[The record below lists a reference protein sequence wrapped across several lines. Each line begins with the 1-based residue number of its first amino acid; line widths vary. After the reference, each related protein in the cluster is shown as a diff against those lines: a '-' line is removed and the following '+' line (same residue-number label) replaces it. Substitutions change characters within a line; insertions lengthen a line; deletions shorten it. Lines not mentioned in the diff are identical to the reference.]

1 MPARPET
8 APEPRWL
15 ARRLLAW
22 HARHGRH
29 DLPWQKN
36 RTLYRVWVAEIMLQ
50 QTQVATVIPY
60 YRRFLRAFPSLRRL
74 ADASLDAVLE
84 QWTGLGYYARARNLH
99 RAARRVRDELGGRL
113 PRDLDGLMKLPGI
126 GRSTAGA
133 ILAQVLDRPHPIL
146 DGNVKRVLA
155 RCFAVDGWPGEPAVE
170 ARLWELSTACTP
182 ATRCA
187 DYTQAIM
194 DLGATVCT
202 SRNPACGRC
211 PLAPRCLARAS
222 GEPTA
227 WPAPRPGR
235 TRPRRRHTL
244 LVLRDARGRV
254 LLQRRPPAGIWGGLW
269 TLPLCPDRADP
280 ARWCRDEL
288 ALAIR
293 PGRRGPLIRH
303 ELTHF
308 RLELE
313 PLYAEL
319 APNRGGTREGPELRW
334 HVPGSR
340 PPGGLPAP
348 VRRLLDTLT
357 A

>member
-1 MPARPET
+1 MPARPDT
-8 APEPRWL
+8 APEPRWV

-60 YRRFLRAFPSLRRL
+60 YRRFLRAFPNLRRL
-74 ADASLDAVLE
+74 ADAPLDAVLE

-133 ILAQVLDRPHPIL
+133 ILAQALDRPNPIL

-155 RCFAVDGWPGEPAVE
+155 RCFAVDGWPGDKPVE
-170 ARLWELSTACTP
+170 ARLWDLSAACTP
-182 ATRCA
+182 ARRCA
-187 DYTQAIM
+187 DYTQAVM

-202 SRNPACGRC
+202 ARNPACGRC
-211 PLAPRCLARAS
+211 PLARRCLARAS

-235 TRPRRRHTL
+235 TRPRRRQAL
-244 LVLRDARGRV
+244 LVVRDGHGRV
-254 LLQRRPPAGIWGGLW
+254 LLQRRPPAGVWGGLW
-269 TLPLCPDRADP
+269 TPPLCPDRADP
-280 ARWCRDEL
+280 VCWARREL
-288 ALAIR
+288 GLVIGTPE
-293 PGRRGPLIRH
+293 PGPAIRH

-308 RLELE
+308 RLELQ
-313 PLYAEL
+313 PLHARL
-319 APNRGGTREGPELRW
+319 HHAGGVTDAGDLRW
-334 HVPGSR
+334 HTPGSR